1 MNDLRQRLANVAGI
15 GTRGVSAD
23 FSVLAQI
30 GISFATTSDVTDAL
44 EVNTLLIDE
53 SKLDE
58 ALINN
63 LQDIRRLFVFEFT
76 SSDPN
81 VVYLSSTGQTTYS
94 STGYTLNIGT
104 IGQLDQDSAIITD
117 KDATLDQADSFAAT
131 TSGQFS
137 LNGTLIT
144 YDVTADTLVTLASK
158 INDAAISGVS
168 ASVIETPSGAR
179 LTVVSTSTPLTYTGD
194 TGDLVAAL
202 TMAGDPDQIDSA
214 DIDGASGSV
223 TTSGRVLTVT
233 DQTGAE
239 GLKLIYTG
247 AASVSG
253 IQIDFTLGVGAQMFN
268 ILETILD
275 ETEGSLQGEI
285 ASMEGQNLLSQ
296 KRIEEMENRLSVL
309 EATLLA
315 KFTAMETALATLD
328 SLSASI
334 KQITD
339 AWFNTP

>member
-1 MNDLRQRLANVAGI
+1 
-15 GTRGVSAD
+15 
-23 FSVLAQI
+23 
-30 GISFATTSDVTDAL
+30 
-44 EVNTLLIDE
+44 
-53 SKLDE
+53 
-58 ALINN
+58 
-63 LQDIRRLFVFEFT
+63 
-76 SSDPN
+76 
-81 VVYLSSTGQTTYS
+81 
-94 STGYTLNIGT
+94 
-104 IGQLDQDSAIITD
+104 
-117 KDATLDQADSFAAT
+117 
-131 TSGQFS
+131 
-137 LNGTLIT
+137 
-144 YDVTADTLVTLASK
+144 
-158 INDAAISGVS
+158 
-168 ASVIETPSGAR
+168 
-179 LTVVSTSTPLTYTGD
+179 
-194 TGDLVAAL
+194 
-202 TMAGDPDQIDSA
+202 MAGDPDQIDSA